1 MLDWL
6 VVGGGVHGTH
16 LFLALTQGAGQQVAV
31 LDPASGPMAQFW
43 RCVAACG
50 MGRLRSPAV
59 HHLDLDPWSL
69 AELAEERAEPGALAP
84 PYGRPSVA
92 LFRAH
97 CERLVE
103 HSGLRDRWIRG
114 SATRIV
120 PGPDRVLV
128 QSTAGLI
135 EARRVALALGMGEQ
149 LSIPPW
155 ALRARR
161 SDRLRHLYEPAFEP
175 SRISAGDRV
184 LVVGMG
190 IGAVHLALSQV
201 GRAKITLASRHPLAQ
216 SWFDSDPGWLGPKNM
231 RGFLAQT
238 DWTHR
243 RAQIAEARRRGS
255 VPPDLAAALREQIR
269 AGRIERLAVEPLRAL
284 PGEGGVGVVLG
295 GELRVFEHVVLATGF
310 VQSRPGGVLV
320 DELAVR
326 HGLPV
331 APCGYPIVG
340 PDLSWHPRVAC
351 TGALAELELGP
362 TARNISGAR
371 KAAVRLVE
379 ASLQTTG

>member
-6 VVGGGVHGTH
+6 IVGGGVHGTH
-16 LFLALTQGAGQQVAV
+16 LFLALTQGARQNVAV
-31 LDPASGPMAQFW
+31 LDPEAEPLAQFW

-59 HHLDLDPWSL
+59 HHLDLEPWSL
-69 AELAEERAEPGALAP
+69 VDLAEERAEPSALAP

-97 CERLVE
+97 CEGLVA

-114 SATRIV
+114 RATRIV

-128 QSTAGLI
+128 QSTAGPLQ
-135 EARRVALALGMGEQ
+135 ARRVALALGMGEQ
-149 LSIPPW
+149 LSIPRW
-155 ALRARR
+155 ALAAPR
-161 SDRLRHLYEPAFEP
+161 SDRLRHLYEPAFDP
-175 SRISAGDRV
+175 GRISAGDRV
-184 LVVGMG
+184 LVVGLG
-190 IGAVHLALSQV
+190 IGGVHLALSCAE
-201 GRAKITLASRHPLAQ
+201 RAKVTLASRHPLER

-231 RGFLAQT
+231 RGFAAET
-238 DWTHR
+238 DWTR
-243 RAQIAEARRRGS
+243 RRDQISQARKRGS

-269 AGRIERLAVEPLRAL
+269 AGRIERLSVEPERAL

-310 VQSRPGGVLV
+310 VQSRPGGALV
-320 DELAVR
+320 DELVQR

-340 PDLSWHPRVAC
+340 PDLAWHPRIAC

-379 ASLQTTG
+379 ASLQATG